1 MQVQLLCLWFGLL
14 LNGSVNSIVAV
25 CVSTIMKLF
34 WSKYWGNSSPSPPS
48 PHPCIL
54 ETIITLCHILFITP
68 VILILQLA
76 PLRLNRYH
84 DHLLFYL
91 YYIKGGD
98 LMQILAAAE
107 L

>member
-1 MQVQLLCLWFGLL
+1 MT
-14 LNGSVNSIVAV
+14 ND
-25 CVSTIMKLF
+25 
-34 WSKYWGNSSPSPPS
+34 
-48 PHPCIL
+48 IL

-76 PLRLNRYH
+76 PVRLNRYH
-84 DHLLFYL
+84 EDLLFHL